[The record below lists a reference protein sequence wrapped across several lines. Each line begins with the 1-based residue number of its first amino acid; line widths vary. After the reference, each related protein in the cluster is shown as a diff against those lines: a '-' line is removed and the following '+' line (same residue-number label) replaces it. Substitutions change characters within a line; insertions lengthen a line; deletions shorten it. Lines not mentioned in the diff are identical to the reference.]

1 MSDNQTLSYIRTI
14 MKNLNLL
21 IIILISFIIM
31 FTTYKITDGYE
42 ARIFWENIDI
52 LPIEPWKVPII
63 SVAAFV
69 FLLVLMQ
76 RKNDKMDNDFFFFF
90 YGIVEIL
97 LCFIIMWV
105 LNFNY
110 NSIILLVIAD
120 LLICWKNS
128 KLRISFFVI
137 LFMLYISTDFALV
150 SNNISVIP
158 LNTYLTYYNADV
170 RAMITAIKSVLTS
183 FDSLLFMFYMVWLI
197 RVQILENE
205 RILLLNSKLD
215 KANEQL
221 QKANEQL
228 EVYAKI
234 TDKMAE
240 TRERNRLAREI
251 HDTLGHA
258 LTGIIA
264 GIDACITLVSY
275 SPKETQKQLQVI
287 GNVARQGIK
296 DVRRS
301 VNALRPDALESLN
314 LEDAL
319 NQVITEM
326 RAVTNATI
334 TLNNHIGKLNFQEDE
349 EDAIYRIV
357 QESVTNSI
365 RHGQA
370 TDIKINL
377 FKEFNIVI
385 IKIQDNGIGC
395 TDIHKGFGLRHMAE
409 RISMLNGRISY
420 DGTNGFTIIA
430 KIPIRWGKQK

>member
-1 MSDNQTLSYIRTI
+1 MSDNQTLLYIRTI

-21 IIILISFIIM
+21 IILLISSIIM
-31 FTTYKITDGYE
+31 FTTYKITYAFE
-42 ARIFWENIDI
+42 SRIFWDKISA

-63 SVAAFV
+63 AIAAFII
-69 FLLVLMQ
+69 LLVLMQ
-76 RKNDKMDNDFFFFF
+76 RKNEKMENDLYFFF
-90 YGIVEIL
+90 YGILEII

-137 LFMLYISTDFALV
+137 LFMLYITTDFGLV
-150 SNNISVIP
+150 SNNIPVIP

-170 RAMITAIKSVLTS
+170 RAMITGIKSVLTS

-215 KANEQL
+215 KANDQL
-221 QKANEQL
+221 QKANDQL

-264 GIDACITLVSY
+264 GIDACITLVGY
-275 SPKETQKQLQVI
+275 SPNETQKQLKVI

-326 RAVTNATI
+326 RAVTNAKI
-334 TLNNHIGKLNFQEDE
+334 TLDNRIGKLNFHEDE

-357 QESVTNSI
+357 QESVTNAI
-365 RHGQA
+365 RHGKA
-370 TDIKINL
+370 TEIKISIL
-377 FKEFNIVI
+377 KEFNIVI
-385 IKIQDNGIGC
+385 INIKDNGTGC
-395 TDIHKGFGLRHMAE
+395 ENIQKGFGLRHMSE
-409 RISMLNGRISY
+409 RISMLNGRLDY
-420 DGTNGFTIIA
+420 DGSNGFTITA